1 MDSSKFF
8 NNKQEIEESDLEDL
22 EYNFP
27 SALRSAIFLNRNL
40 PEEECAELIQA
51 NKYRKLYVLRKLV
64 KRGKLTDV
72 ALIYKQ
78 SLNGAVI
85 DDIIM
90 KENLSII
97 DKNSSKE
104 QDGQFYKTVEP
115 LGKFH
120 YSIIKESFEKECI
133 PLRNKIGVLLLS
145 TKKIENPLN
154 ILPRELIHLILSYSH
169 PFAPQKKYCRE

>member
-1 MDSSKFF
+1 MNSSKFF
-8 NNKQEIEESDLEDL
+8 NNKQEIEEYDLEDL
-22 EYNFP
+22 EDNFP
-27 SALRSAIFLNRNL
+27 SALRSAIFLNSNL
-40 PEEECAELIQA
+40 PEEECTELIQA
-51 NKYRKLYVLRKLV
+51 NKFRKLYLLRKLV
-64 KRGKLTDV
+64 KQSKLTNS
-72 ALIYKQ
+72 LEIYKF
-78 SLNGAVI
+78 SLNENVI
-85 DDIIM
+85 DDIII

-104 QDGQFYKTVEP
+104 QVGRFYKTVEP

-120 YSIIKESFEKECI
+120 YSVIKEAFEKECI

-169 PFAPQKKYCRE
+169 PFAPQKKYCKE